1 MSARAGSKRLPGA
14 CQCHYG
20 AGPVTRELPQHCLTR
35 SKVRCRFCDTDQMGV
50 VHHQNFIAYFELA
63 RIEYLRNRGLN
74 YSSWIALGIH
84 LPVIEVNVRYRKAA
98 YLDDLLTVESRLTQL
113 GRVKVRFDYR
123 VFRDTDDHTE
133 FIAEGYT
140 LLACVGNDH
149 LPMRIPREA
158 EVVLLSKEMK
168 ASEVHA

>member
-1 MSARAGSKRLPGA
+1 
-14 CQCHYG
+14 
-20 AGPVTRELPQHCLTR
+20 
-35 SKVRCRFCDTDQMGV
+35 MGV

-74 YSSWIALGIH
+74 YSSWFALGIH

-123 VFRDTDDHTE
+123 VFRDTE
-133 FIAEGYT
+133 RSSELIAEGHT

-149 LPMRIPREA
+149 QPMRLPREA
-158 EVVLLSKEMK
+158 EVVLLSKETQ
-168 ASEVHA
+168 AGEVHS